1 MAFHCWW
8 CMDYDHLLSLYLCC
22 SSQLSAAWSQWVPRG
37 GLCSSALQGRAREA
51 KMTDVD
57 RALWEK
63 QNRLST
69 AVEAL
74 HSQPWVALARQG
86 WFLIKNFNYN
96 SVIENRKEHIGPSLI
111 QNSQT
116 TASMAYSH
124 FSGGDHPCIGPS
136 KHLDTQRYCGGRDG
150 KNNSMHMLH
159 LIIRAMHN
167 SYKNT
172 HKQSKNEWEEKQ
184 NQRHHRHVQTFLSG
198 SSPSERRSWRSSLCW
213 PYYMK

>member
-1 MAFHCWW
+1 MDSWSLNSIYTKLFIQWKVWGPFGKVPGQNLQVDCEELHTCRVTRMPAHRMVFHCWW
-8 CMDYDHLLSLYLCC
+8 YMDYDHLLSLYLCS

-57 RALWEK
+57 RAVQEK

-124 FSGGDHPCIGPS
+124 FSGGDHA
-136 KHLDTQRYCGGRDG
+136 LDPIQ
-150 KNNSMHMLH
+150 
-159 LIIRAMHN
+159 
-167 SYKNT
+167 
-172 HKQSKNEWEEKQ
+172 
-184 NQRHHRHVQTFLSG
+184 
-198 SSPSERRSWRSSLCW
+198 
-213 PYYMK
+213 